1 MECDLPYAFDLLY
14 DIKTQKEL
22 MSTLFK
28 LMVNTEDILET
39 INDNEI
45 LFTKE
50 EKESL
55 LRINTAIERR
65 ITYGKGQ

>member
-1 MECDLPYAFDLLY
+1 MERDLPYAFDLLY
-14 DIKTQKEL
+14 DIKTRSEL

-28 LMVNTEDILET
+28 LVIYTEDILET

>member
-1 MECDLPYAFDLLY
+1 MEHDLPYSFDLLY
-14 DIKTQKEL
+14 DIKTRSEL

-28 LMVNTEDILET
+28 LVIDTEDILET